1 MAPLSPRSPSH
12 RGFMPLSNPLSHN
25 YPESDMADIPLRNI
39 QSHASS
45 RSGQRKA
52 NQQATFDSPHPS
64 SPGDQEE
71 KSGLFRHRS
80 TPAGRRRAH
89 KDMARQGT
97 GGSDAVKLNVMG
109 RLYNKIVGYSVITR
123 YLVYIVPIAVLL
135 AVPLVIIPITGDT
148 DRVTM
153 GDLHNEDGTL
163 KAKGPTLFHFFLWIE
178 VAWLSLWAGKIVAH
192 LLSPIFM
199 FFCGV
204 VSSGT
209 RKYAT
214 VLRALEIPFSL
225 FFWGL
230 ATWLVFK
237 YMFTDDQFEWVHT
250 LKRILLA
257 LFISSAIFLV
267 EKALVHLISISYHQR
282 SFDNRIKE
290 SKHEIRLL
298 GLLYDASRRLFP
310 MYGPE
315 FMEEDYII
323 NDSIDVLLSKRRKGH
338 KRDGSA
344 TPMRIVGDIG
354 RVGDKI
360 TSMFGNL
367 ASEITGKQV
376 FNPTAAHSIV
386 VEALEKARSSEALA
400 RRIWMSFVV
409 EGNDALYL
417 DDIVEVLGPSHQAEA
432 EEAFA
437 AIDADGNGD
446 ISLDEMVRKVVGI
459 GKERKAITNSI
470 KDIGQ
475 ALGVFDQ
482 ILQVLVLLLVIFVFL
497 TVFQSSFVTT
507 IATAG
512 TTLLSLSFVFAV
524 TTQEVLGS
532 CIFLFVKHPFD
543 VGDRVDIQGPEKQQ
557 LQVEKISLLFT
568 VFTRIDKM
576 QVVQVPNIQLNNLW
590 IENVTRSKA
599 MKDIV
604 NVNVS
609 YDTSFEDLELLRH
622 ELETFVKQP
631 ENARDFQPDITII
644 VNDVGDLDKLSL
656 QITVKHKSNWHNE
669 AVRTARRSK
678 FMCAL
683 ALALK
688 RIPIYNPGGGGEALG
703 GPTNPTYSVS
713 VADDWAA
720 EARAKADR
728 DKAPA
733 DWYLPS
739 RLWPI
744 RRLMITSL
752 PRWRNRRLII

>member
-1 MAPLSPRSPSH
+1 
-12 RGFMPLSNPLSHN
+12 MPLSNPLSNN
-25 YPESDMADIPLRNI
+25 YPESDMGDIPLQTI

-52 NQQATFDSPHPS
+52 NQQATFGSPHPS
-64 SPGDQEE
+64 EPSEQEE

-89 KDMARQGT
+89 KDMTRQGT
-97 GGSDAVKLNVMG
+97 GGSDTVKLNVMG
-109 RLYNKIVGYSVITR
+109 RLYNKIVGYSAITR
-123 YLVYIVPIAVLL
+123 YLVYIVPVAVLL

-153 GDLHNEDGTL
+153 GDIHNEDGTL
-163 KAKGPTLFHFFLWIE
+163 KVAGPTLFNFFVWVE

-192 LLSPIFM
+192 LLPPIFM

-230 ATWLVFK
+230 STWLVFK
-237 YMFTDDQFEWVHT
+237 YMFKDDQFEWVHT
-250 LKRILLA
+250 LKRILLS
-257 LFISSAIFLV
+257 LFISSAVFLV

-290 SKHEIRLL
+290 SKHEIQLL

-323 NDSIDVLLSKRRKGH
+323 NDSIDVLLSKRRRGH

-409 EGNDALYL
+409 EGNDSLYL
-417 DDIVEVLGPSHQAEA
+417 DDILEVLGPSHQLEA

-446 ISLDEMVRKVVGI
+446 ISLDEMVRKVVEM
-459 GKERKAITNSI
+459 GKERKAIANSI

-482 ILQVLVLLLVIFVFL
+482 ILQVLVLLIVIFVFCR
-497 TVFQSSFVTT
+497 SS
-507 IATAG
+507 
-512 TTLLSLSFVFAV
+512 LRLSYF
-524 TTQEVLGS
+524 
-532 CIFLFVKHPFD
+532 
-543 VGDRVDIQGPEKQQ
+543 
-557 LQVEKISLLFT
+557 
-568 VFTRIDKM
+568 
-576 QVVQVPNIQLNNLW
+576 
-590 IENVTRSKA
+590 
-599 MKDIV
+599 
-604 NVNVS
+604 
-609 YDTSFEDLELLRH
+609 FE
-622 ELETFVKQP
+622 
-631 ENARDFQPDITII
+631 
-644 VNDVGDLDKLSL
+644 S
-656 QITVKHKSNWHNE
+656 
-669 AVRTARRSK
+669 
-678 FMCAL
+678 
-683 ALALK
+683 
-688 RIPIYNPGGGGEALG
+688 
-703 GPTNPTYSVS
+703 
-713 VADDWAA
+713 
-720 EARAKADR
+720 
-728 DKAPA
+728 
-733 DWYLPS
+733 
-739 RLWPI
+739 
-744 RRLMITSL
+744 
-752 PRWRNRRLII
+752 PR